1 MNEQHPRRPD
11 DPWPEGGYGDPDR
24 PAAPESENPTERFP
38 TARYPAERPYEP
50 PANDSSAYEP
60 PAFEP
65 RADDPRAYEEQPFA
79 RPLEPFARP
88 LEPFARPVE
97 PLAHEGGFPYGMP
110 PAAPYGAPVPY
121 GYGDPLIPQHL
132 HVPPQQFRPGPY
144 PPPFGYPPVQQTV
157 YVHGAPARRVNHP
170 LHLVLTIVTFG
181 LWLPIW
187 IVLAIAN
194 S

>member
-50 PANDSSAYEP
+50 PA
-60 PAFEP
+60 FEP
-65 RADDPRAYEEQPFA
+65 RADDPRAYEEQ
-79 RPLEPFARP
+79 
-88 LEPFARPVE
+88 PFARPVE

-110 PAAPYGAPVPY
+110 PAAPYGAPAPY
-121 GYGDPLIPQHL
+121 GYGEPLIPQHL

-157 YVHGAPARRVNHP
+157 YVHGAPGRRVNHP
-170 LHLVLTIVTFG
+170 LHLVLTVVTFG